1 MQYDGSVII
10 DTGISTDGIEEGFRR
25 LKNEVG
31 SVGDAA
37 KRSGEKVSAA
47 FSGAK
52 INKTL
57 ENARHRV
64 EQLQEQFDNL
74 SAEHNFAIAD
84 GDDKSAAKICAQRE
98 RVYDRLAEA
107 RRRLTLEVAKAAEKE
122 AEAEARAMEKKEKAA
137 TKPLRRFNSRMRE
150 LITGALF
157 FNLVSSGLTK
167 MMRYFGTALKS
178 SDAFSASLGRLKGAL
193 LTAFQ
198 PIYEAAL
205 PALISLM
212 NVLTAV
218 INAVGRFFA
227 AISGKSYKQMQENA
241 EALKNQAD
249 GIDAVGGAAKKA
261 QRDLAGFD
269 EINKLS
275 SPDAGGGGGG
285 SAGEIAA
292 DFSDGETIANLDHIL
307 YLVGAIGAAL
317 LTWKI
322 SSMFTE
328 SLKISSGLALTIG
341 GAFLYVFNWADA
353 FANGIDW
360 NNLTGMLLGM
370 AGVVGGLWF
379 AFGKTSGAIGLLIT
393 SIGLVIVAIKDWI
406 ETGELGWEACIA
418 LVGGIMGIGAALS
431 LITKGPIPAIIAA
444 VVGFAIACA
453 TNGDKIKEI
462 LQNVDDFLQ
471 GVFARDWRETFG
483 PVLGSILN
491 SFFDGVKVVWD
502 RVKQV
507 FTGFVD
513 FFQGV
518 FTGNWDQALHGL
530 LDIANVIF
538 RLLGDVMFAPFDALG
553 KLVYNIAEKMVPD
566 SWKNGINSVISV
578 ANRFINW
585 LNDSLSFTI
594 PPIDIA
600 GKQIFS
606 GGSLQLIDIPNIPY
620 LAKGAV
626 IPPNAPFMAVLG
638 DQRNGTN
645 IEAPLS
651 TIQEAVAIVM
661 EDMLQGQMAGF
672 EAVVEVLREILEA
685 IYGIEIGDEVISK
698 AARRYQQKLA
708 LAKGR

>member
-1 MQYDGSVII
+1 MEYDGRVII
-10 DTGISTDGIEEGFRR
+10 DTAISQDGIEKGLRM

-84 GDDKSAAKICAQRE
+84 GDDRGAAKIGAQRE
-98 RVYDRLAEA
+98 RIYDRLAEA

-122 AEAEARAMEKKEKAA
+122 ATAEAKAMEKKEKAA

-212 NVLTAV
+212 NVLTAA

-249 GIDAVGGAAKKA
+249 GINAVGGAAKKA

-275 SPDAGGGGGG
+275 SPDTGGGGGG
-285 SAGEIAA
+285 STSGVPA
-292 DFSDGETIANLDHIL
+292 DFTDGETIANLEHIL

-328 SLKISSGLALTIG
+328 SLKTSAGLALFIG
-341 GAFLYVFNWADA
+341 GAFLYGFNWADA
-353 FANGIDW
+353 FANGINW
-360 NNLTGMLLGM
+360 KNLSGMLLGM
-370 AGVVGGLWF
+370 AGIVGGLWV
-379 AFGKTSGAIGLLIT
+379 AFGKTGGTIGLLIT

-406 ETGELGWEACIA
+406 ETGELGIESCMA
-418 LVGGIMGIGAALS
+418 LVAGIMGIGAVIGLLTGSWIPVALAAVAA
-431 LITKGPIPAIIAA
+431 LAIAA
-444 VVGFAIACA
+444 V
-453 TNGDKIKEI
+453 TNGDKIKAI
-462 LQNVDDFLQ
+462 LENLLGWTEGTWLQ
-471 GVFARDWRETFG
+471 GW
-483 PVLGSILN
+483 L
-491 SFFDGVKVVWD
+491 
-502 RVKQV
+502 QV
-507 FTGFVD
+507 FNGIID
-513 FFQGV
+513 FFNGV
-518 FTGNWDQALHGL
+518 FTGNWEKAWLGLKDILRGIINIIIGLVNGLVSGVCSGVNAVINALNR
-530 LDIANVIF
+530 IKV
-538 RLLGDVMFAPFDALG
+538 
-553 KLVYNIAEKMVPD
+553 KVPD
-566 SWKNGINSVISV
+566 WVPAFGGKSFGFN
-578 ANRFINW
+578 
-585 LNDSLSFTI
+585 LNTI
-594 PPIDIA
+594 TAP
-600 GKQIFS
+600 Q
-606 GGSLQLIDIPNIPY
+606 IPY

-661 EDMLQGQMAGF
+661 EDVLQGQMAGF

>member
-1 MQYDGSVII
+1 MEYDGRVII
-10 DTGISTDGIEEGFRR
+10 DTAISQDGIEKGFRM

-37 KRSGEKVSAA
+37 KRSGKKVSAA

-84 GDDKSAAKICAQRE
+84 GDDKSAAKIGAQRE
-98 RVYDRLAEA
+98 RIYDRLAEA
-107 RRRLTLEVAKAAEKE
+107 RRRLTLEVEKAAEKE
-122 AEAEARAMEKKEKAA
+122 AAAEAKAMEKKEKEA

-150 LITGALF
+150 MITGALF

-249 GIDAVGGAAKKA
+249 GINAVGGAAKKA

-275 SPDAGGGGGG
+275 SPDTGGGGGG
-285 SAGEIAA
+285 STSGVPA
-292 DFSDGETIANLDHIL
+292 DFTDGETIANLNHIL

-328 SLKISSGLALTIG
+328 SLKTSTGLALSIG
-341 GAFLYVFNWADA
+341 GAFLYGFNWADA
-353 FANGIDW
+353 FANGINW
-360 NNLTGMLLGM
+360 KNLSGMLLGM
-370 AGVVGGLWF
+370 AGIVGGLWV
-379 AFGKTSGAIGLLIT
+379 AFGKTSGTIGLLIT

-406 ETGELGWEACIA
+406 ETGELGIESCMA
-418 LVGGIMGIGAALS
+418 LVAGIMGIGAVIGLLTGSWIPVALAAVAA
-431 LITKGPIPAIIAA
+431 LAIAA
-444 VVGFAIACA
+444 V
-453 TNGDKIKEI
+453 TNGDKIKAI
-462 LQNVDDFLQ
+462 LKNLLGWTEGTWLQ
-471 GVFARDWRETFG
+471 GW
-483 PVLGSILN
+483 L
-491 SFFDGVKVVWD
+491 
-502 RVKQV
+502 QV
-507 FTGFVD
+507 FNGIID
-513 FFQGV
+513 FFNGV
-518 FTGNWDQALHGL
+518 FTGNWEKAWLGLKDILRGIINIIIGLVNGLVSGVCSGVNAVINALNR
-530 LDIANVIF
+530 IKV
-538 RLLGDVMFAPFDALG
+538 
-553 KLVYNIAEKMVPD
+553 KVPD
-566 SWKNGINSVISV
+566 WVPAFGGKSFGFN
-578 ANRFINW
+578 
-585 LNDSLSFTI
+585 LNTI
-594 PPIDIA
+594 TAP
-600 GKQIFS
+600 Q
-606 GGSLQLIDIPNIPY
+606 IPY

-645 IEAPLS
+645 VEAPLS

-698 AARRYQQKLA
+698 AAQRYQQKLA